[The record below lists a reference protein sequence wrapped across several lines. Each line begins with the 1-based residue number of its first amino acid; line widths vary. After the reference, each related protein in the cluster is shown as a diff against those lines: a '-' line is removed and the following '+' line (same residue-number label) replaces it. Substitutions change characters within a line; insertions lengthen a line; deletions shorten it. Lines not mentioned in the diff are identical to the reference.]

1 MKNIVKILI
10 ASIVMFIAV
19 GCGGSSDPGELKV
32 EKVKGGELIADV
44 PANILKGK
52 LIEKGSAEKNTT
64 VFGFKAYKI
73 PYTTTDDKGKKVK
86 ASGVMIVPTSENAD
100 GKTIQKLEF
109 MKAKGLAMAV
119 DCHGTIFSNDE
130 APSVSIEKSAS
141 AEGVGIIFSSMLG
154 FVTLQAD
161 YIGFGDSK
169 DHYQAYLLKKSS
181 ANSVVDF
188 TKAAIEFAKANNI
201 PLATS
206 KDIYLTG
213 YSQGGYVALAS
224 LKKFEA
230 KEYNVVMATPMAGP
244 YLLDPIANKVLHSD
258 TIKVPSFM
266 AAVAYSYAKTY
277 DKSVNELIQEPYAS
291 KLPNLYD
298 GSLTRPEIDKKLTT
312 KIKGSGGLF
321 TDSIATNY
329 QGSWFQK
336 SLQANSVVDFTPKTP
351 IEMLHCLGDD
361 VVDYN
366 VSKITHDV
374 FVNQLGANH
383 VNLTPVEV
391 AITKNPQTALRLGH
405 VDCALPAY
413 KVSAYMFATMRKNT
427 PLGY

>member
-1 MKNIVKILI
+1 MRNIVKILI
-10 ASIVMFIAV
+10 ASIAMFIAV

-32 EKVKGGELIADV
+32 EKIKGGELIADV
-44 PANILKGK
+44 PANILKNK
-52 LIEKGSAEKNTT
+52 LIEKGSADKNTT
-64 VFGFKAYKI
+64 IFGFKAYKI

-86 ASGVMIVPTSENAD
+86 ASGVMVVPTSENAD
-100 GKTIQKLEF
+100 GKTIQTLEF
-109 MKAKGLAMAV
+109 MRAKGLAMAV
-119 DCHGTIFSNDE
+119 DCHGTIFSNEE
-130 APSVSIEKSAS
+130 APSVSIGNSAS
-141 AEGVGIIFSSMLG
+141 AEGVGVIFSSMLG
-154 FVTLQAD
+154 FITLQPD
-161 YIGFGDSK
+161 YVGFGDSK
-169 DHYQAYLLKKSS
+169 EHYQAYLLKESS

-201 PLATS
+201 PIATS

-213 YSQGGYVALAS
+213 YSQGGYVALAA

-230 KEYNVVMATPMAGP
+230 EQFNVVMATPMAGP
-244 YLLDPIANKVLHSD
+244 YLLDPIAGTVLSSE

-277 DKSVNELIQEPYAS
+277 DKKVTELIQEPYAS
-291 KLPNLYD
+291 KLPSLYD

-321 TDSIATNY
+321 TNSIAANY

-351 IEMLHCLGDD
+351 VEMLHCLGDD
-361 VVDYN
+361 VVNYQISQATQN
-366 VSKITHDV
+366 A

-383 VNLTPVEV
+383 VNLTPVEI
-391 AITKNPQTALRLGH
+391 AITKNPQTQLRLGH
-405 VDCALPAY
+405 VDCALPSY
-413 KVSAYMFATMRKNT
+413 KVSAFMFATMRKKT